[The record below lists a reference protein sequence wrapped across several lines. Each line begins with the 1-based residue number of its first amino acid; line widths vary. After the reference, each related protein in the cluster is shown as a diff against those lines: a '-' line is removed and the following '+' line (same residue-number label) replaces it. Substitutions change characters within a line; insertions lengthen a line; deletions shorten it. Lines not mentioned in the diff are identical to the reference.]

1 MITKSAKKANRQ
13 NIKRRAQN
21 EDRKVVLKKA
31 LKVYRKLVLARKLD
45 EAKAE
50 LPKVYKLLDKTAKV
64 GTIKK
69 NTASRLKSRLTKML
83 ARAK

>member
-13 NIKRRAQN
+13 NIKHREQN
-21 EDRKVVLKKA
+21 EGRKAVLKKA
-31 LKVYRKLVLARKLD
+31 LKAFKKLVLAKKTA

-50 LPKVYKLLDKTAKV
+50 LPKIYKVLDKTAKTGV
-64 GTIKK
+64 IKK

-83 ARAK
+83 GRVK